1 MVVSVKD
8 DPFVQTRKG
17 MVEQQLKAEGI
28 TDPLVLTAM
37 EQIPRHLFIPEP
49 WRYEAYDNCA
59 VPIGE
64 GQTISQPFMV
74 AVMTQA
80 LNLRVGEKIL
90 EIGTGSGYQA
100 AILGWLAKEVYTV
113 ERIEPLVERARIILH
128 TLGFD
133 NVHVRL
139 GDGTLGLP
147 EEAPFDR
154 ILITAGA
161 PAIPPALMEQL
172 AWGGILVAPIGD
184 HWMQELTI
192 VAKEEG
198 GPRVKRGVACVFV
211 PLIGQGGW
219 RPEPPT
225 GQEGP

>member
-8 DPFVQTRKG
+8 DSCVQTRKG

-49 WRYEAYDNCA
+49 WRYESYDNCA

-80 LNLRVGEKIL
+80 LNLRGGEKIL

-113 ERIEPLVERARIILH
+113 ERIEPLVERARIVLH

-161 PAIPPALMEQL
+161 PAIPPALREHL
-172 AWGGILVAPIGD
+172 AWGGLLESPIGD
-184 HWMQELTI
+184 QWMKDLTI

-198 GPRVKRGVACVFV
+198 GHRVKRGVACVFV
-211 PLIGQGGW
+211 PLMGQGGW
-219 RPEPPT
+219 RPGPPT